1 MAKIVVTKELPEDLM
16 SKLKRE
22 HQVTLLPQ
30 NEDPSFEVELKE
42 ELKDAQGL
50 ITTKVRIDGPL
61 LKEAPQLKIVSDLA
75 VGYDNYDLEAMK
87 TYKVLG
93 SHTPGVLDETVADLT
108 FGLILASAR
117 RLSELDQYIK
127 NGEWRSKDDLP
138 FYGTDVHHQTLGIVG
153 MGRIGE
159 QIAKRA
165 RLGFEMNV
173 LYYNRTRKPEV
184 EKALD
189 VTYTSFED
197 LLTQSDFVVLL
208 TPLTKETYHLF
219 NKEAFQQMKPSSYFI
234 NVSRGQTVDER
245 ALIEALETGEIR
257 GAGLDV
263 FDQEPI
269 NPDNPLLKMKNVTLA
284 PHIGSA
290 VGKTRYDMAALGV
303 ENILAYFSGKT
314 PPTLVKELKE
324 LFTK

>member
-1 MAKIVVTKELPEDLM
+1 MAKIVVTKELTEDLM
-16 SKLKRE
+16 SKLKEE
-22 HQVTLLPQ
+22 HQVSFLPQ
-30 NEDPSFEVELKE
+30 IEDPSFEAELKA

-50 ITTKVRIDGPL
+50 ITTKVRIDDPL
-61 LKEAPQLKIVSDLA
+61 LKDAPQLKIVSDLA
-75 VGYDNYDLEAMK
+75 VGYDNFDIEAMK
-87 TYKVLG
+87 KYKVLG

-117 RLSELDQYIK
+117 RLAELDQLIK
-127 NGEWRSKDDLP
+127 NGEWKAKDDLP

-173 LYYNRTRKPEV
+173 LYYNRTRKPDIEN
-184 EKALD
+184 ALG
-189 VTYTSFED
+189 VTYTSFKD

-219 NKEAFQQMKPSSYFI
+219 DKKAFQLMKPSSYFI
-234 NVSRGQTVDER
+234 NVSRGQTVDEQ
-245 ALIEALETGEIR
+245 ALIEALESGEIR

-263 FDQEPI
+263 FNQEPI
-269 NPDNPLLKMKNVTLA
+269 NPDNPLLKMKNVTLL

-290 VGKTRYDMAALGV
+290 VWKTRYDMAALGV
-303 ENILAYFSGKT
+303 ENILSYFSGKT